1 MRIGHVS
8 GFLIACIVALG
19 SANAQSTRPRTP
31 KPARQPSRTALLAQL
46 DLTDSQRGRERA
58 IHSKY
63 APMIILAKRDS
74 RDRAATLRA
83 RELSEVRAILT
94 PWQQQKLDDAMNL
107 GPAKSRGGKGL
118 GPVRIA
124 IPR

>member
-8 GFLIACIVALG
+8 GFLIACSVALG
-19 SANAQSTRPRTP
+19 SAHAQSAQPRKP
-31 KPARQPSRTALLAQL
+31 KPPRQPSRTALLAQL

-63 APMIILAKRDS
+63 APMITLAKRES
-74 RDRAATLRA
+74 RDSAVTLRA
-83 RELSEVRAILT
+83 HELSEVRVILT
-94 PWQQQKLDDAMNL
+94 PSQQQKLDDAINL
-107 GPAKSRGGKGL
+107 RPAESRGGRGL